1 MKSYFFW
8 DIENVSF
15 HNLEKIMKIAKAVNG
30 DKKLFTVYSKI
41 KESRK
46 PSLSEN
52 GWELIQT
59 EGIGRNSS
67 DRMIIKMIDA
77 VITGENDLPEN
88 IFLITEDKGFFN
100 ISQKIIS
107 KGIHLEV
114 ICGTKD
120 PQWIKDLKKKV
131 L

>member
-15 HNLEKIMKIAKAVNG
+15 HNLEKIMKIVRGVKG
-30 DKKLFTVYSKI
+30 DIKLYTVYSKI

-46 PSLSEN
+46 SSLSEN
-52 GWELIQT
+52 GWELVQT

-67 DRMIIKMIDA
+67 DRMIIEMIES
-77 VITGENDLPEN
+77 VISTDNNLPEN
-88 IFLITEDKGFFN
+88 IYLITEDKGFFK

-120 PQWIKDLKKKV
+120 PQWIKDLK

>member
-15 HNLEKIMKIAKAVNG
+15 HNLEKIMTIVREVNG
-30 DKKLFTVYSKI
+30 DIKLYTIYSKI

-46 PSLSEN
+46 SSLAEN
-52 GWELIQT
+52 GWELVQT
-59 EGIGRNSS
+59 EGIGRNSADKVIVNMLES
-67 DRMIIKMIDA
+67 IIS
-77 VITGENDLPEN
+77 TENNLPES
-88 IFLITEDKGFFN
+88 IYLITEDKGFFK

-114 ICGTKD
+114 ICGTKN
-120 PQWIKDLKKKV
+120 PQWIKDLKKV

>member
-15 HNLEKIMKIAKAVNG
+15 HNLEKIMTIVRGVKG
-30 DKKLFTVYSKI
+30 DIKLYTIYSKI

-46 PSLSEN
+46 SSLSEN
-52 GWELIQT
+52 GWELVQT
-59 EGIGRNSS
+59 EGIGRNSA
-67 DRMIIKMIDA
+67 DKIIIKMIES
-77 VITGENDLPEN
+77 VMVTENNLPES
-88 IFLITEDKGFFN
+88 IYLITEDKGFFK

-114 ICGTKD
+114 ICGTKY
-120 PQWIKDLKKKV
+120 PQWIKDLK

>member
-15 HNLEKIMKIAKAVNG
+15 HNLEKIMEIVRGVKG
-30 DKKLFTVYSKI
+30 DIKLYTIYSKI
-41 KESRK
+41 KETRK
-46 PSLSEN
+46 SSLSEN
-52 GWELIQT
+52 GWELVQT
-59 EGIGRNSS
+59 EGIGRNSA
-67 DRMIIKMIDA
+67 DKIIVKMIES
-77 VITGENDLPEN
+77 VISTENNLPES
-88 IFLITEDKGFFN
+88 IYLITEDKGFFK

-107 KGIHLEV
+107 KGIHLKV

-120 PQWIKDLKKKV
+120 PQWIKDLK

>member
-8 DIENVSF
+8 DIENVSI
-15 HNLEKIMKIAKAVNG
+15 HNLEKIMEIVREVKG
-30 DKKLFTVYSKI
+30 DIKLYTVYSKI

-46 PSLSEN
+46 SALSEN
-52 GWELIQT
+52 GWELVQT
-59 EGIGRNSS
+59 EGIGRNSA
-67 DRMIIKMIDA
+67 DNIMIKMIES
-77 VITGENDLPEN
+77 VISTENNLPES
-88 IFLITEDKGFFN
+88 IYLITEDKGFFS

-107 KGIHLEV
+107 KGIHLDV

-120 PQWIKDLKKKV
+120 PQWIKDLK